1 MVKDEMAMIQRMV
14 MMLIGDF
21 IGYVGNEARGVQG
34 NNPDVNSNGHKL
46 CSFVTENNL
55 IMINANQALCSGVF
69 SRSTSASVSLLDYA
83 LLDANAFLQVK
94 CMIIGELNVMLSH
107 SDHSPVMIELNVGK
121 TELVMTEIPKQRVY
135 SLNSKTAGMF
145 QKNIDQ
151 ILEQGLGRIIQQ
163 WKSAV
168 CSNWR

>member
-1 MVKDEMAMIQRMV
+1 M
-14 MMLIGDF
+14 
-21 IGYVGNEARGVQG
+21 GNDARGVKG
-34 NNPDVNSNGHKL
+34 NNQDVNSNGHKL

-83 LLDANAFLQVK
+83 LADANAFLRVK
-94 CMIIGELNVMLSH
+94 CMIIDELNVMLSH
-107 SDHSPVMIELNVGK
+107 SDHSPVMIELDVGK
-121 TELVMTEIPKQRVY
+121 TELVVTEIPKQRVY

-163 WKSAV
+163 WTSAV